1 MLKLRASYVNHNDE
15 NYAILSAAQA
25 LNLIYSCDATMDGFG
40 DHISKII
47 TLENGQVELYRNT
60 EWENFKTFT
69 DRLKELD
76 GAFYE
81 DVTGDFEAVEDDY
94 ILK

>member
-1 MLKLRASYVNHNDE
+1 MLKLRAIYVNHDAE

-25 LNLIYSCDATMDGFG
+25 LNLIYGCEATMDGFG

-47 TLENGQVELYRNT
+47 TLENGQVEIYLNT

-69 DRLKELD
+69 DRLKDLE

-81 DVTGDFEAVEDDY
+81 NVTGDFESVEDDY